1 MKVDQSE
8 NSGLHSEGKLPALVF
23 GKMEIIMNEFC
34 RVLDA
39 SSRRWTYF
47 KGLLA
52 KATEKP
58 INSWVQL
65 LVACTLENASELNRR
80 IVSVVDAYPAQLAWL
95 FFSRPDVACQKRQE
109 ICGQLLVRRSERLLD
124 EAFTC
129 KFCFLFEDEL
139 RAGATSGFLSENLH
153 QLLTELFA
161 LLPLETQ
168 EVEGT
173 NSIIKKIY
181 ELAPNIHLPL
191 MSDRV
196 LIKKALASK
205 VTQGQT
211 AADRRESRMDAI
223 AYAVESHPLAIQQ
236 NLDDL
241 CFKHVLAIFKLCST
255 WNQLN

>member
-1 MKVDQSE
+1 M
-8 NSGLHSEGKLPALVF
+8 
-23 GKMEIIMNEFC
+23 
-34 RVLDA
+34 
-39 SSRRWTYF
+39 
-47 KGLLA
+47 
-52 KATEKP
+52 
-58 INSWVQL
+58 
-65 LVACTLENASELNRR
+65 
-80 IVSVVDAYPAQLAWL
+80 
-95 FFSRPDVACQKRQE
+95 
-109 ICGQLLVRRSERLLD
+109 
-124 EAFTC
+124 
-129 KFCFLFEDEL
+129 
-139 RAGATSGFLSENLH
+139 
-153 QLLTELFA
+153 
-161 LLPLETQ
+161 
-168 EVEGT
+168 EGT